1 MIFTKNS
8 MHKVTII
15 DDVVDKET
23 QDLIEATVFGK
34 TTKWT
39 FARSVFD
46 DGFNP
51 EVNEEQ
57 RNKLMSFTNLIYDE
71 GEMNPNGDLYFKVI
85 AGLNIKQLLQIRIQL
100 QLPVITEIDKIH
112 GVPHVDGYTDIPYKV
127 GVYYV
132 NDSDGDTVLFKQTT
146 DDTTPVDVMNGKL
159 DIDQTL
165 SPKKGRLIIFDSNI
179 YHAVGKPK
187 KNVRSVL
194 NYHFR

>member
-1 MIFTKNS
+1 

-15 DDVVDKET
+15 DDIVDKAT
-23 QDLIEATVFGK
+23 QDRIEATVFGK
-34 TTKWT
+34 NTQWT
-39 FARSVFD
+39 FSRSVFY

-57 RNKLMSFTNLIYDE
+57 RNKLMSFTNLIFDE
-71 GEMNPNGDLYFKVI
+71 NVINPDGELYVKVLDS
-85 AGLNIKQLLQIRIQL
+85 LNIKQLLQIRIQL

-112 GVPHVDGYTDIPYKV
+112 GVPHVDGYKEFPYKV

-146 DDTTPVDVMNGKL
+146 DNTTPVNVMNGLL
-159 DIDQTL
+159 DIDQTI
-165 SPKKGRLIIFDSNI
+165 SPKKGRLIVFDSNI

-187 KNVRSVL
+187 KTVRSVL
-194 NYHFR
+194 NYHFI